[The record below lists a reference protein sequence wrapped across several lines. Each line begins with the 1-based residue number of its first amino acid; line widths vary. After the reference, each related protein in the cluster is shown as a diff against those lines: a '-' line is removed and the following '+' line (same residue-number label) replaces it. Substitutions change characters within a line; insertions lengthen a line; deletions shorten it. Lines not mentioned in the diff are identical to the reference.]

1 MRLMNE
7 HSFMP
12 QFKLLMIY
20 IMTVMVIKWWMAV
33 KSGFE
38 ATFLKHLFLKKK
50 KINMYFVFFLF
61 FQADLK
67 CKKLCF
73 SLWCE
78 FDRA

>member
-50 KINMYFVFFLF
+50 KLTCILYSS
-61 FQADLK
+61 
-67 CKKLCF
+67 CF
-73 SLWCE
+73 SKQI
-78 FDRA
+78 